1 MEKQQIELELYHY
14 ASARKQTIK
23 QNDNTINQL
32 QQELA
37 CYYNNANNK
46 KQKRYE

>member
-1 MEKQQIELELYHY
+1 MEKQQVELELYHY

-32 QQELA
+32 QRELA
-37 CYYNNANNK
+37 CYYNK